1 MLIYAFI
8 QLREQQLSRVMHT
21 HTLCFH
27 YPELSTSYATLSWKN
42 E

>member
-8 QLREQQLSRVMHT
+8 QLREQQLSRVVHTHT

-27 YPELSTSYATLSWKN
+27 YPELSTS
-42 E
+42 